1 MPLTATDVRRSVDD
15 NRKAIGVWMR
25 DEGSETL
32 VRVFVTYEAL
42 WQSEPSKPR
51 DVFSAVD
58 IFDAGQ
64 KRFEE
69 LASERYD
76 ANGPDEGTHENQ
88 SFIVLRTHDVL

>member
-25 DEGSETL
+25 DEGQTP

-51 DVFSAVD
+51 DVFSAID

-76 ANGPDEGTHENQ
+76 ANVPDEGTHENQ
-88 SFIVLRTHDVL
+88 PFIVLRAHDVL